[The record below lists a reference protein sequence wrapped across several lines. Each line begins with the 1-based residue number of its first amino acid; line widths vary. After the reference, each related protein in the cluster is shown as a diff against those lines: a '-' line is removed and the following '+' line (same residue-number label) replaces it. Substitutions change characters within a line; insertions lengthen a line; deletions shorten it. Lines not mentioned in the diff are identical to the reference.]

1 VDAET
6 GKPLIASNM
15 ECHMCPDI
23 FVLVLI
29 FFVGGIAGLA
39 GLIYLVYSNRQ
50 DAKDDKYKHGN
61 TMAIF
66 AKMVLSS
73 MQMNSI
79 ALAFAFDWDALAE
92 GMLYAQSEVCLDF
105 LAAWLLVCIVSRI
118 LFHFRKLFDQF
129 VHLCVVCVGVL
140 MGTCV

>member
-1 VDAET
+1 
-6 GKPLIASNM
+6 
-15 ECHMCPDI
+15 MCPDI

-105 LAAWLLVCIVSRI
+105 LVLAISWWVACIVSRI
-118 LFHFRKLFDQF
+118 LFHFRKYTVWLF
-129 VHLCVVCVGVL
+129 VYLCAVCG
-140 MGTCV
+140 